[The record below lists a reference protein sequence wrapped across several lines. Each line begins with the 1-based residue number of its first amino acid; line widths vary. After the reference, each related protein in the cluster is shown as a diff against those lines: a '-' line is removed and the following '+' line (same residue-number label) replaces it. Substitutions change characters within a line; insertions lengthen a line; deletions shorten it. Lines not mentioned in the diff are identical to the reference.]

1 MGRSITVMADVLI
14 AGGGIAGSTMAILL
28 GRTGR
33 KVELFERARFPRD
46 KACGEGLM
54 PSGVGVLD
62 RLGLR
67 RRTGGAPFIGIRY
80 YYGSRVAEGEFP
92 EAERGLGQRRM
103 VLDNAMFAEAV
114 RTPGVAAHTGVR
126 VERPI
131 VSKGRV
137 IGLMVDGEP
146 RYAKLVVAAD
156 GVRSGIRRALGL
168 DLIPKRRRVGIRA
181 HFQLPEGREQP
192 PWVEVF
198 TFAGGELYVT
208 PLPGRQVLL
217 AALADMKNLVPPAKE
232 TFDRW
237 WQAQPVLAKRLEGAQ
252 QVSPLSGVSPLSA
265 RARRGV
271 SPGVVL
277 LGDAAGF
284 IDPVTGGGMAQA
296 VMSAELLAKYIP
308 RHFDASDEW
317 LWQFEAARTRMLRS
331 YRLMT
336 SAMLWLSYHQRIA
349 KRVLNAVRFA
359 PGIFSRLLVV
369 AAGRPIH

>member
-1 MGRSITVMADVLI
+1 MADVLI

-67 RRTGGAPFIGIRY
+67 HRTGGAPFIGIRY

-208 PLPGRQVLL
+208 PLPG
-217 AALADMKNLVPPAKE
+217 PA
-232 TFDRW
+232 
-237 WQAQPVLAKRLEGAQ
+237 
-252 QVSPLSGVSPLSA
+252 SPACCTGGREEPGSA
-265 RARRGV
+265 GQGDFRSVVASATCPGKTARRR
-271 SPGVVL
+271 
-277 LGDAAGF
+277 AAGESVERCVANERQGTSRGF
-284 IDPVTGGGMAQA
+284 
-296 VMSAELLAKYIP
+296 P
-308 RHFDASDEW
+308 R
-317 LWQFEAARTRMLRS
+317 
-331 YRLMT
+331 
-336 SAMLWLSYHQRIA
+336 
-349 KRVLNAVRFA
+349 
-359 PGIFSRLLVV
+359 SRL
-369 AAGRPIH
+369 AGRCRRLYRSCHRRGHGAGCDEC